1 MRLSAA
7 ALLLTVLISSFS
19 PGHGVLEAYNTN
31 LKCRCMGE
39 TSSLVRINRF
49 DRLQVR
55 APGHGCPNTEIMV
68 QRKNKSVVCL
78 NPAANWVQKLITVLQ
93 KRNLLSTAPAPVMKR
108 AA

>member
-19 PGHGVLEAYNTN
+19 PGHGSNVTD
-31 LKCRCMGE
+31 
-39 TSSLVRINRF
+39 IN
-49 DRLQVR
+49 Q
-55 APGHGCPNTEIMV
+55 CPTWDTHQALV